1 MVVSGHGWRQPV
13 PRDLPF
19 PRNTLQCTLWRT
31 GKTSQSTKKSGC
43 KSSESVCT
51 FEQKGSGI
59 LMIVSADAYF
69 KKNLQTLIFKD
80 ANYVE

>member
-1 MVVSGHGWRQPV
+1 MYAVAHKEKH
-13 PRDLPF
+13 
-19 PRNTLQCTLWRT
+19 T
-31 GKTSQSTKKSGC
+31 GYKKSGC

-69 KKNLQTLIFKD
+69 KNSLQTLIFKD
-80 ANYVE
+80 AYYVE